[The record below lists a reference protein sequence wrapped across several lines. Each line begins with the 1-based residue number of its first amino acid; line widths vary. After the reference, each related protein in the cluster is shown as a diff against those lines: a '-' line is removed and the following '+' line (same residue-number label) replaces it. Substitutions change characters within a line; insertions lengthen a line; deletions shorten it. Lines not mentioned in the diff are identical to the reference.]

1 MPYECACPSM
11 SCLCSNQ
18 INPFRS
24 MVCGSCRRGL
34 HRGPNSGRGHGP
46 RRRGRKGRRRSGP
59 GRTGGGQ
66 SIFNIL
72 KQISR

>member
-1 MPYECACPSM
+1 MYECACPSA

-18 INPFRS
+18 INPSRS
-24 MVCGSCRRGL
+24 MVCRSCQRGL
-34 HRGPNSGRGHGP
+34 HRRRNSGGGRSSGR
-46 RRRGRKGRRRSGP
+46 RRRGGGRHGGP

-72 KQISR
+72 KQIHR

>member
-1 MPYECACPSM
+1 MMYECACPSA

-18 INPFRS
+18 VNRGGWVCRS
-24 MVCGSCRRGL
+24 CQRGL
-34 HRGPNSGRGHGP
+34 HRGPNSGRGPGKK
-46 RRRGRKGRRRSGP
+46 RRGRNGGGP

-66 SIFNIL
+66 SIYNIL